1 MAVCEWRGID
11 ARGKEINGLRDAD
24 NVKVLRTL
32 LKKDGVLLTQ
42 ALEGNAAKKANAR
55 NVDFGKYFQRV
66 SSLDV
71 AMMTRQFATLLKSG
85 VPLVESMTALI
96 DQMENPLLQAALT
109 QVRDKVNEG
118 TSLHESMKQHP
129 IVFPALY
136 VNMVE
141 AGEASGTLEA
151 VLSRLADFLESQA
164 RLQGKVQGALAY
176 PAFMGLRGM
185 ATVMIMMVVVVPK
198 VTAIFEDFQQALP
211 WYTRAL
217 MFTSNVVTGYWWLL
231 LAILGLSIW
240 QFRRWRATT
249 EGRARWDA
257 AILKMPLFGKLMLMV
272 AVSRFARTLA
282 TLLKAGV
289 PLLRAMEITKNVLGN
304 VELMK
309 VIEEAGNSIREGES
323 IAEPLKRSK
332 KFPPIVTHMIAIGER
347 SGQLEEMLE
356 NVASS
361 YDAQIDARVQ
371 AMTSLLE
378 PMMIV
383 VMGGISGF
391 IAFAILM
398 PLMRMNEFIN

>member
-1 MAVCEWRGID
+1 MQVLKG
-11 ARGKEINGLRDAD
+11 NGLGA
-24 NVKVLRTL
+24 
-32 LKKDGVLLTQ
+32 
-42 ALEGNAAKKANAR
+42 
-55 NVDFGKYFQRV
+55 
-66 SSLDV
+66 DV
-71 AMMTRQFATLLKSG
+71 APGERIG
-85 VPLVESMTALI
+85 LVAL
-96 DQMENPLLQAALT
+96 N
-109 QVRDKVNEG
+109 G
-118 TSLHESMKQHP
+118 
-129 IVFPALY
+129 
-136 VNMVE
+136 
-141 AGEASGTLEA
+141 
-151 VLSRLADFLESQA
+151 
-164 RLQGKVQGALAY
+164 
-176 PAFMGLRGM
+176 
-185 ATVMIMMVVVVPK
+185 
-198 VTAIFEDFQQALP
+198 EDF
-211 WYTRAL
+211 
-217 MFTSNVVTGYWWLL
+217 
-231 LAILGLSIW
+231 
-240 QFRRWRATT
+240 
-249 EGRARWDA
+249 
-257 AILKMPLFGKLMLMV
+257 
-272 AVSRFARTLA
+272 

-309 VIEEAGNSIREGES
+309 VIEDAGNSIREGES